1 MIIKFKRPAAIFCGI
16 ILMVFGLLFLL
27 YAVFGMNGDEEIRA
41 KKTIAQHDTSVDP
54 EKPMIALTYD
64 DGPYTP
70 VTGRILESLKAVGG
84 RATFFV
90 VGSRIDGREEITR
103 KITEYGCEIG
113 NHTYGHVVLTKTDN
127 ENALRELAKND
138 EVIFDTVGIKPSVVR
153 PPCGCYNDFIRQNE
167 KRPLVMWTIDTRNL
181 KNRNKD
187 RTVNTVLSSVK
198 DGDIVLMHDLFV
210 PTAEASEILIPEL
223 VNRGFQ
229 LVTVSELINYRGEI
243 NGTVL
248 NNS

>member
-41 KKTIAQHDTSVDP
+41 KKTIAQHDTYVDP

-90 VGSRIDGREEITR
+90 VGSRIDGREEITK

-127 ENALRELAKND
+127 ENALREIAKND

-167 KRPLVMWTIDTRNL
+167 KRPLVMWTIDTRDWSHQ
-181 KNRNKD
+181 NKD
-187 RTVNTVLSSVK
+187 RTVNTVLSNVK

-243 NGTVL
+243 NGIVL
-248 NNS
+248 NNG

>member
-70 VTGRILESLKAVGG
+70 VTGRILES
-84 RATFFV
+84 
-90 VGSRIDGREEITR
+90 
-103 KITEYGCEIG
+103 
-113 NHTYGHVVLTKTDN
+113 
-127 ENALRELAKND
+127 ALREIAKND

-167 KRPLVMWTIDTRNL
+167 KRPLVMWTIDTRDWSHQ
-181 KNRNKD
+181 NKD

>member
-1 MIIKFKRPAAIFCGI
+1 MEKIKENTTFKEGDVVVYGSQGI
-16 ILMVFGLLFLL
+16 CRITG
-27 YAVFGMNGDEEIRA
+27 
-41 KKTIAQHDTSVDP
+41 T
-54 EKPMIALTYD
+54 EKM
-64 DGPYTP
+64 
-70 VTGRILESLKAVGG
+70 RVGG
-84 RATFFV
+84 KSTVYFILNPVYRKNSKIFV
-90 VGSRIDGREEITR
+90 PSDNEKLMEKMHSVIEKDEIDGREEITK

-167 KRPLVMWTIDTRNL
+167 KRPLVMWTIDTRDWSHQ
-181 KNRNKD
+181 NKD

-248 NNS
+248 NNG